1 MDSVIEIVRRELVLL
16 GFKRK
21 AKSRFFK
28 ASEDVLFDLEI
39 QSNSF
44 NRLAHFINV
53 EVALKDELW
62 KPLGLSNGFAIW
74 VRAESINQEKK
85 TEYQA
90 CLDASL
96 DMEYEHRSRCL
107 QELFRIELARF
118 LKNVSTLEEMLDLL
132 RTGWGDQANVN
143 QCLVALASEGRF
155 SNGME

>member
-1 MDSVIEIVRRELVLL
+1 MIDLARCELVLL

-21 AKSRFFK
+21 AKNHFVK
-28 ASEDVLFDLEI
+28 ASEDVFFDVEI
-39 QSNSF
+39 QNNSF

-53 EVALKDELW
+53 EVSLKDELW
-62 KPLGLSNGFAIW
+62 KSLGLPNGFAIW

-85 TEYQA
+85 TGYQA

-96 DMEYEHRSRCL
+96 DMEYDHRSRCL
-107 QELFRIELARF
+107 QELFRVDLAQF

-132 RTGWGDQANVN
+132 RTGWGDHANVN
-143 QCLVALASEGRF
+143 QRLVALASEGRF